1 VVRRPL
7 GWSLAAADVLR
18 LVREDAHP
26 VALSGDWA
34 GGLDVVGSEPVVVRE
49 GPGSLE
55 DVFDAP
61 FPVASSATA
70 DREGLSFGGGWIG
83 YLGYAAGQKELPT
96 RQEGRLPVLW
106 FGFYDHVLVRERAT
120 GEWAFEALW
129 THERDGELERRFAEL
144 VRRAEAVP
152 ASAAY
157 ELSPFRLIPG
167 ADGHREA
174 VRTAVEYIHRG
185 DIFQAN
191 ICLRAEAAF
200 AGDPLDAFC
209 QSAGDLRPPYASFVG
224 VSAPDDTLSAGQSA
238 GAGRAAVASLSP
250 ELFLRRIA
258 GAGGTVVSKPIKGT
272 APRSGNVAEAAAQR
286 ARLAASAKNR
296 AENVMIVDLV
306 RNDLA
311 RVCEP
316 GSVAVPVLLGAE
328 PHPGVWHLVSTV
340 EGKLAAGRSDGDL
353 IRAAFPPGSVTGA
366 PKVRALEIIDELEAA
381 AREAYTGAIG
391 YRSPIAGLELNVA
404 IRTFEFAAGRA
415 WLGAGGGI
423 VADSAPDDE
432 YAEAILKA
440 TPLLAAI
447 GASLDTSPGSP
458 DTSAAGPARP
468 AEAIAT
474 QDATALPALRPRPTA
489 GVFTSLKVTDGKTR
503 DLAAHLARLA
513 ASVQVLYGKPLPM
526 SLHATLRER
535 LADRPTGR
543 LRIAVRP
550 MGGPLQAT
558 VEVVPLTPRPPTE
571 PEQAGVMPA
580 PVTLRPAVIP
590 GGIGEHKYKDRR
602 LLAGLVA
609 SLATAPDDQVLITD
623 ETGELLETEKAN
635 VFAVIDGVLLT
646 PPADGRLLPGI
657 MRAAALQ
664 AGHEC
669 GIRVGQKPLT
679 LGEMASATEVFVT
692 SSVAGV
698 TPVAA
703 IDGCPTTWL
712 PGPVTTALAE
722 ALMAAAAD
730 RAPPIRTGPAS
741 PGPVLIGT
749 FPASYER
756 DGPVRARGKPR
767 AGRKSPLIVLIDN
780 YYSFTWNLA
789 HLLSISGA
797 RVEVARNDE
806 VTATQVTGLAPA
818 GVLISPGPCA
828 PAEAGISVEAVRACA
843 TARIPLLGICLGH
856 QAIAAAYGAAV
867 VRAPL
872 PVHGKA
878 FPVKHDGRG
887 VLAGLPHPLRA
898 TRYHSLIVDE
908 ATLPPELRVTAVT
921 GRLPMGLR
929 HVTDPVEGVQFHPE
943 SILTTHGRQLIRTFV
958 RSALLPSPP
967 PTDRPPMSAASSGM
981 W

>member
-1 VVRRPL
+1 M
-7 GWSLAAADVLR
+7 
-18 LVREDAHP
+18 
-26 VALSGDWA
+26 
-34 GGLDVVGSEPVVVRE
+34 VRE

-83 YLGYAAGQKELPT
+83 YLGYAAGQEEELPT

-152 ASAAY
+152 VSAAY

-185 DIFQAN
+185 DIFQA

-238 GAGRAAVASLSP
+238 GAGHAAVASLSP
-250 ELFLRRIA
+250 ELFLRRMA

-286 ARLAASAKNR
+286 ARLAASAKDR

-306 RNDLA
+306 RSDLA

-458 DTSAAGPARP
+458 DTSAAGPAGQQRRSP
-468 AEAIAT
+468 RRT
-474 QDATALPALRPRPTA
+474 RPR
-489 GVFTSLKVTDGKTR
+489 
-503 DLAAHLARLA
+503 
-513 ASVQVLYGKPLPM
+513 Y
-526 SLHATLRER
+526 
-535 LADRPTGR
+535 
-543 LRIAVRP
+543 
-550 MGGPLQAT
+550 
-558 VEVVPLTPRPPTE
+558 PPC
-571 PEQAGVMPA
+571 VPA
-580 PVTLRPAVIP
+580 PQQESSRP
-590 GGIGEHKYKDRR
+590 
-602 LLAGLVA
+602 
-609 SLATAPDDQVLITD
+609 
-623 ETGELLETEKAN
+623 
-635 VFAVIDGVLLT
+635 
-646 PPADGRLLPGI
+646 
-657 MRAAALQ
+657 
-664 AGHEC
+664 
-669 GIRVGQKPLT
+669 
-679 LGEMASATEVFVT
+679 
-692 SSVAGV
+692 
-698 TPVAA
+698 
-703 IDGCPTTWL
+703 
-712 PGPVTTALAE
+712 
-722 ALMAAAAD
+722 
-730 RAPPIRTGPAS
+730 
-741 PGPVLIGT
+741 
-749 FPASYER
+749 
-756 DGPVRARGKPR
+756 
-767 AGRKSPLIVLIDN
+767 
-780 YYSFTWNLA
+780 
-789 HLLSISGA
+789 
-797 RVEVARNDE
+797 
-806 VTATQVTGLAPA
+806 
-818 GVLISPGPCA
+818 
-828 PAEAGISVEAVRACA
+828 
-843 TARIPLLGICLGH
+843 
-856 QAIAAAYGAAV
+856 
-867 VRAPL
+867 
-872 PVHGKA
+872 
-878 FPVKHDGRG
+878 
-887 VLAGLPHPLRA
+887 
-898 TRYHSLIVDE
+898 
-908 ATLPPELRVTAVT
+908 
-921 GRLPMGLR
+921 
-929 HVTDPVEGVQFHPE
+929 
-943 SILTTHGRQLIRTFV
+943 
-958 RSALLPSPP
+958 
-967 PTDRPPMSAASSGM
+967 
-981 W
+981 

>member
-1 VVRRPL
+1 MVRRPL

-83 YLGYAAGQKELPT
+83 YLGYAAGQEELPA

-106 FGFYDHVLVRERAT
+106 FGFYDHVLVRVRAT

-174 VRTAVEYIHRG
+174 VRRAVEYIHRG

-224 VSAPDDTLSAGQSA
+224 VSAPDDMLSAGQSA

-250 ELFLRRIA
+250 ELFLRRMA

-286 ARLAASAKNR
+286 VRLAASAKNR

-468 AEAIAT
+468 AGAVAT

-558 VEVVPLTPRPPTE
+558 IEVVPLTPRPSTE

-692 SSVAGV
+692 NSVAGV

-730 RAPPIRTGPAS
+730 RAPSRPAS
-741 PGPVLIGT
+741 RGPVLIGT

-756 DGPVRARGKPR
+756 DRPVRARGKPR

-780 YYSFTWNLA
+780 YDSFTWNLA

-797 RVEVARNDE
+797 RVEVVRNDE

-828 PAEAGISVEAVRACA
+828 PAEAGISVEAVRTCA

-867 VRAPL
+867 VRAPV

-967 PTDRPPMSAASSGM
+967 PTDRPPVSAASSGM